1 MAAVEPGTLFEALV
15 AVAALAGGVIAS
27 LAGFG
32 IGSLITP
39 IFAMR
44 YGMKLAVAMVAVPHV
59 AGTALRFWF
68 LRRALDRHVMLTFGV
83 TSALGGLTGAVLHH
97 WIGGKILAYVLAAL
111 LIFAGITGL
120 LGITLKFGR
129 TGAWIAGALSGLLG
143 GLVGNQGGIR
153 AGAMLGFDV
162 PKEAFVATATAVAL
176 LIDGA
181 RLPIYLYTDGAKLE
195 PVWGTIAIATV
206 AVLLGTL
213 IGRLVLGRIRD
224 ETFKRVVSGLIL
236 LLGIS
241 MLFVALGFLGSSVPR
256 SSSASARRGTRGT
269 PRNPE
274 EPTRTSTRRSDPA
287 ATPSLPDRT
296 RRRSRSSP
304 RPRTPPRWRWG

>member
-1 MAAVEPGTLFEALV
+1 MFEAIV
-15 AVAALAGGVIAS
+15 AVAALAGGVVAS

-39 IFAMR
+39 LLAAK
-44 YGMKLAVAMVAVPHV
+44 YGMKLAVAMVAIPHV

-68 LRRALDRHVMLTFGV
+68 LRRALDRSVLLTFGV
-83 TSALGGLTGAVLHH
+83 TSALGGLTGAILHS
-97 WIGGKILAYVLAAL
+97 WIGGRVLAYILAAL
-111 LIFAGITGL
+111 LIFAGVTGL

-129 TGAWIAGALSGLLG
+129 GGAWIAGALSGLLG

-181 RLPIYLYTDGAKLE
+181 RVPVYLYTEGERLQS
-195 PVWGTIAIATV
+195 VWPMIAIATV
-206 AVLLGTL
+206 AVLIGTL
-213 IGRLVLGRIRD
+213 IGRIILGRIP
-224 ETFKRVVSGLIL
+224 EATFKRVVSALIL

-241 MLFVALGFLGSSVPR
+241 MLFVA
-256 SSSASARRGTRGT
+256 
-269 PRNPE
+269 
-274 EPTRTSTRRSDPA
+274 
-287 ATPSLPDRT
+287 
-296 RRRSRSSP
+296 
-304 RPRTPPRWRWG
+304 

>member
-1 MAAVEPGTLFEALV
+1 MFEMLVATAALV
-15 AVAALAGGVIAS
+15 GGVVAS

-39 IFAMR
+39 LLAAK
-44 YGMKLAVAMVAVPHV
+44 YGMKLAVAMVAIPHV

-68 LRRALDRHVMLTFGV
+68 LRRALDRHVLLTFGV
-83 TSALGGLTGAVLHH
+83 TSALGGLTGAILHS
-97 WIGGKILAYVLAAL
+97 WIGGRVLAYILAAL

-181 RLPIYLYTDGAKLE
+181 RVPVYLYTEGAALLN
-195 PVWGTIAIATV
+195 VWRIIAIATV
-206 AVLLGTL
+206 AVILGTIL
-213 IGRLVLGRIRD
+213 GRLILGRIP
-224 ETFKRVVSGLIL
+224 EATFKRVVSGLIL

-241 MLFVALGFLGSSVPR
+241 MLFVS
-256 SSSASARRGTRGT
+256 
-269 PRNPE
+269 
-274 EPTRTSTRRSDPA
+274 
-287 ATPSLPDRT
+287 
-296 RRRSRSSP
+296 
-304 RPRTPPRWRWG
+304 